1 VYKFFTI
8 YCKTYFLLVQFVKFV
23 VEFNQLK
30 MKKISLLLLT
40 AILVSSCV
48 SKKQFVEL
56 EAKHDLAKTEV
67 VDLKANL
74 QKCLI
79 DKERESTKVF
89 TLIEQV
95 KYLQEDKKTAL
106 KQVENLTVL
115 TQSSSDNIK
124 TVISQLS
131 EKDKYING
139 IREAMTQK
147 DSLNLA
153 IKFHLTK
160 NLTDGIRDEDIE
172 VNVEKTVVFIS
183 ISDKLLFKSGSYNVT
198 DKAYTVLE
206 KIANVI
212 NDQPNMEVMIEG
224 HTDTTPIKRDIIQD
238 NWDLSALRATSITRI
253 LQYKY
258 GVQPER
264 LIAAGRSQY
273 IPLGPNDT
281 AANRSINRRTKIIIM
296 PKLNQFFELLER
308 DASN

>member
-1 VYKFFTI
+1 VF
-8 YCKTYFLLVQFVKFV
+8 
-23 VEFNQLK
+23 EFNQLK
-30 MKKISLLLLT
+30 MKKISILLLT

-95 KYLQEDKKTAL
+95 KYLQEDKKIAL
-106 KQVENLTVL
+106 RQVENLTVL

-206 KIANVI
+206 KIAKVI

-258 GVQPER
+258 GVLPER

-296 PKLNQFFELLER
+296 PKLNQFFELLEQ
-308 DASN
+308 DATKN

>member
-1 VYKFFTI
+1 M
-8 YCKTYFLLVQFVKFV
+8 VQFVKFV

>member
-1 VYKFFTI
+1 MK
-8 YCKTYFLLVQFVKFV
+8 KLSLLV
-23 VEFNQLK
+23 
-30 MKKISLLLLT
+30 LT
-40 AILVSSCV
+40 TILVSSCV
-48 SKKQFVEL
+48 SKKKFVEL
-56 EAKHDLAKTEV
+56 EAQHDLAKTEL

-79 DKERESTKVF
+79 DNEKESTRIN
-89 TLIEQV
+89 TLLEQI

-139 IREAMTQK
+139 IRKAMTQK

-183 ISDKLLFKSGSYNVT
+183 ISDKFLFKNGSYNVN
-198 DKAYTVLE
+198 DNSYSVLE
-206 KIANVI
+206 KIAKVI
-212 NDQPNMEVMIEG
+212 NDQPEMEVMIEG
-224 HTDTTPIKRDIIQD
+224 HTDSSPIKTQFVQD

-253 LQYKY
+253 LQYKF

-273 IPLGPNDT
+273 IPLVPNDS
-281 AANRSINRRTKIIIM
+281 AANKAKNRRTKIIIM
-296 PKLNQFFELLER
+296 PKLNQFFDLLEQ
-308 DASN
+308 DGSK